1 MTVSRTP
8 ERPYSSFSNYDNIN
22 WYRAFLLDLRYA
34 IPQDS
39 YAGFAK
45 VVANALHRRHT
56 FNATPTNGEE
66 EVQNGATEL
75 EELGYTRLPPL
86 LSAEEITEIRT
97 YLEGQKV
104 FNQWAVHSGEAADR
118 ENGDYLI
125 DDVPEHVNAA
135 EYPQKVMATCPGLFK
150 IANHPYVI
158 SLVERYLGTTPTI
171 QALQAWWSMPDRS
184 EAQHAQL
191 FHADRHCYKFCKF
204 FIYLTDVDSSSGPHV
219 FVSRSNDMNGVRK
232 KLRDVQ
238 DPEAM
243 KRFQTMLNAQRKNDA
258 DVEDF
263 FGTENL
269 VNFEGPAGDMFIVNT
284 AGIHKG
290 MLPTTG
296 RRLVFQVLYTM
307 LPTIKD
313 ENPNIDYP
321 GFVDDARSWFGD
333 TYTEDKLLY
342 MNRLMIRI

>member
-8 ERPYSSFSNYDNIN
+8 DRPYASFSNYDNIN
-22 WYRAFLLDLRYA
+22 WYRAFLLDLRYSITPDA
-34 IPQDS
+34 YPT
-39 YAGFAK
+39 FAK
-45 VVANALHRRHT
+45 MVAKALHRRHK
-56 FNATPTNGEE
+56 FDPTPSHDPE
-66 EVQNGATEL
+66 GAEKGAAEL
-75 EELGYTRLPPL
+75 DELGYTRLPQL
-86 LSAEEITEIRT
+86 LSPEEITEIRT

-125 DDVPEHVNAA
+125 GDVPEHVNAA
-135 EYPQKVMATCPGLFK
+135 EYPQKVMVSCPGLFK

-158 SLVERYLGTTPTI
+158 SMVEKYLGTTPTI

-191 FHADRHCYKFCKF
+191 FHTDRHCYKFCKF
-204 FIYLTDVDSSSGPHV
+204 FIYLTDVDSDTGPHV
-219 FVSRSNDMNGVRK
+219 FVERSFDIPAIRK
-232 KLRDVQ
+232 RLHAVN
-238 DPEAM
+238 DPEAQS
-243 KRFQTMLNAQRKNDA
+243 RFQKMLGAQRKA
-258 DVEDF
+258 DEDVADF
-263 FGTENL
+263 FGSETL

-290 MLPTTG
+290 MLPRHG

-313 ENPNIDYP
+313 ENPNIEYP